1 MLLKATVTA
10 SLPGGQVS
18 GQGRMA
24 KDFQVETC
32 LLFPTVPSG
41 ANGAPVSIPQDI
53 NLWIEI
59 GPADSFMPPTK
70 TPNEPIIK
78 WFLTSQTSPLSFW
91 ASFATRAVAR
101 GPALSGVFWGLRL

>member
-1 MLLKATVTA
+1 M
-10 SLPGGQVS
+10 S

-24 KDFQVETC
+24 KDSQVGTR

-41 ANGAPVSIPQDI
+41 ANGAPVSVPQDI

-78 WFLTSQTSPLSFW
+78 SFLTSQTSPLSF
-91 ASFATRAVAR
+91 
-101 GPALSGVFWGLRL
+101 